1 MTESYYGMKSL
12 MEPEGWPPAMVFNKE
27 RTGTKCNQ
35 RLDEVDRKKRLDAY
49 QKLAEKGLPLTK
61 EQIESTSEE
70 TEVIKR
76 IPHIMS

>member
-35 RLDEVDRKKRLDAY
+35 HLDDEERERRLDDY

-61 EQIESTSEE
+61 ERINEQMESTSEE
-70 TEVIKR
+70 TKR
-76 IPHIMS
+76 